1 MLQYIPDYL
10 ALTFFECVPFLGWS
24 ASICRK
30 SGFFR
35 GGTAIIYSS
44 MISRQRP
51 DFNPGLCLVMFNSL
65 AHPRV
70 CLGPTAPT
78 SVSLIGEN
86 PHADELAPIR
96 MFSPELDF
104 LWVAEFRRNRFDRRL
119 TSSGISQFRREKS
132 FLENIAAQQS
142 HLCAER

>member
-1 MLQYIPDYL
+1 MYFCAAI
-10 ALTFFECVPFLGWS
+10 V
-24 ASICRK
+24 CR
-30 SGFFR
+30 FILPQT

-51 DFNPGLCLVMFNSL
+51 DFNPGLCLIMFNSL
-65 AHPRV
+65 AYPRV

-132 FLENIAAQQS
+132 LLENIAAQ
-142 HLCAER
+142 